1 MKSTETDLLELIE
14 RHASCALLNLGPR
27 TTNCL
32 PWYLLSVTLRTGEA
46 RTYAA
51 ATRLDVLRQA
61 AGELDESEQAV

>member
-1 MKSTETDLLELIE
+1 MTETELLDLIE
-14 RHASCALLNLGPR
+14 RHVSCALLSLGPK

-32 PWYLLSVTLRTGEA
+32 PWYLMSITLRTGEA

-61 AGELDESEQAV
+61 AGDVADVPDDKAA